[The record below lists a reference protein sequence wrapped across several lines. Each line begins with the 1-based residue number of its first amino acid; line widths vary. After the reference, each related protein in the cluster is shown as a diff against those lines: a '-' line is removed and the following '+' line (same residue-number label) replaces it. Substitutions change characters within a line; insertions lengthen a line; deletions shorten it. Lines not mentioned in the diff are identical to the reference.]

1 MRPCACGLR
10 GATQQAQRASLKGDT
25 DSGQVTARTAALL
38 AALGTGATPRRPLLT
53 PREREVLGLI
63 AEDSGT
69 ARSPSAS
76 YAASTPSTATSLN
89 ILSKLGVPSRAAA
102 TARAA
107 ADGLL

>member
-1 MRPCACGLR
+1 VTRTLARSPLVPPPSWLR
-10 GATQQAQRASLKGDT
+10 WGRGP
-25 DSGQVTARTAALL
+25 
-38 AALGTGATPRRPLLT
+38 TPRRPLLT

-69 ARSPSAS
+69 ARSLSAS